1 MIHYLPT
8 TTTHHAPVNKIKTST
23 WQIVACKNLI
33 PNCNSNKEKNTPKS
47 LNLLNAFPRK
57 DNESYPFLVI
67 LFTATVHP
75 ACENHKSLSFH
86 SSLPTQIKL
95 FPLPIKTH
103 ILSSTSQPSNNSS
116 NHLLIPITILNPRST
131 SSANLKPTKN
141 TQGLELNPNS
151 S

>member
-33 PNCNSNKEKNTPKS
+33 PNCNPNKEKNTPKS

-75 ACENHKSLSFH
+75 ARENHKSLSFH

-95 FPLPIKTH
+95 FPLPIKT
-103 ILSSTSQPSNNSS
+103 
-116 NHLLIPITILNPRST
+116 
-131 SSANLKPTKN
+131 LKPTYLLLPASHQI
-141 TQGLELNPNS
+141 THQTIF
-151 S
+151 